1 MRRNKIAREKRQA
14 EANKRQHYWDSLDVT
29 SKIESLD
36 NKLGQGKGAKKQ
48 REKLSYLLSKSVI

>member
-1 MRRNKIAREKRQA
+1 MKRNKVSRDKRQT

-36 NKLGQGKGAKKQ
+36 YKLGQGKGAKKQ
-48 REKLSYLLSKSVI
+48 REKLSYLLSKSIL